1 MNVFL
6 QLLIRPKKASAVISR
21 IDTSEKLECNAGMRA
36 LEQETNCSITKRRR
50 DFVRK
55 PFSDHIWSE
64 SKYDN
69 FDIPNIPKTD
79 PDSPKRALSDRAM
92 G

>member
-1 MNVFL
+1 MKVLAKNL
-6 QLLIRPKKASAVISR
+6 
-21 IDTSEKLECNAGMRA
+21 A
-36 LEQETNCSITKRRR
+36 LM
-50 DFVRK
+50 K
-55 PFSDHIWSE
+55 PICHIWSE

>member
-1 MNVFL
+1 MQSYSDLEIF
-6 QLLIRPKKASAVISR
+6 QKKK
-21 IDTSEKLECNAGMRA
+21 EKNPG
-36 LEQETNCSITKRRR
+36 
-50 DFVRK
+50 
-55 PFSDHIWSE
+55 HIWSE

>member
-1 MNVFL
+1 MCQDRIGNEKM
-6 QLLIRPKKASAVISR
+6 LLVHHL
-21 IDTSEKLECNAGMRA
+21 TVL
-36 LEQETNCSITKRRR
+36 
-50 DFVRK
+50 
-55 PFSDHIWSE
+55 DHIWSE

-79 PDSPKRALSDRAM
+79 PDSHKRALSDRAM

>member
-1 MNVFL
+1 MRKLAKLALNCPKLSKVITRLYSIVF
-6 QLLIRPKKASAVISR
+6 
-21 IDTSEKLECNAGMRA
+21 
-36 LEQETNCSITKRRR
+36 IT
-50 DFVRK
+50 
-55 PFSDHIWSE
+55 HIWSE

>member
-1 MNVFL
+1 MQWLVYNL
-6 QLLIRPKKASAVISR
+6 QYKSIAIS
-21 IDTSEKLECNAGMRA
+21 
-36 LEQETNCSITKRRR
+36 SILHNQ
-50 DFVRK
+50 FYI
-55 PFSDHIWSE
+55 PHIWSE

>member
-1 MNVFL
+1 MQCYL
-6 QLLIRPKKASAVISR
+6 YYMMCKA
-21 IDTSEKLECNAGMRA
+21 
-36 LEQETNCSITKRRR
+36 
-50 DFVRK
+50 F
-55 PFSDHIWSE
+55 HIWSE

>member
-1 MNVFL
+1 MENYVEELPAHPEVHFG
-6 QLLIRPKKASAVISR
+6 Q
-21 IDTSEKLECNAGMRA
+21 
-36 LEQETNCSITKRRR
+36 
-50 DFVRK
+50 
-55 PFSDHIWSE
+55 HIWSE

>member
-1 MNVFL
+1 MNKECKSRMNHFFY
-6 QLLIRPKKASAVISR
+6 LILKKLGEV
-21 IDTSEKLECNAGMRA
+21 
-36 LEQETNCSITKRRR
+36 
-50 DFVRK
+50 VV
-55 PFSDHIWSE
+55 PHIWSE

>member
-1 MNVFL
+1 MYAGQSSESARIVQNMLVEGLTLNFSVFN
-6 QLLIRPKKASAVISR
+6 IVFF
-21 IDTSEKLECNAGMRA
+21 EHY
-36 LEQETNCSITKRRR
+36 SIIE
-50 DFVRK
+50 
-55 PFSDHIWSE
+55 HIWSE

-69 FDIPNIPKTD
+69 FDIPNILKTD

>member
-1 MNVFL
+1 MGILVL
-6 QLLIRPKKASAVISR
+6 
-21 IDTSEKLECNAGMRA
+21 A
-36 LEQETNCSITKRRR
+36 L
-50 DFVRK
+50 
-55 PFSDHIWSE
+55 HIWSE

-92 G
+92 GWLLTKNVLAYGGFCVFDSNTVICSLYSISRFLV

>member
-1 MNVFL
+1 MPATYIALPRYLIKTTKKPIVMAHWLFIGNL
-6 QLLIRPKKASAVISR
+6 SLL
-21 IDTSEKLECNAGMRA
+21 T
-36 LEQETNCSITKRRR
+36 
-50 DFVRK
+50 
-55 PFSDHIWSE
+55 HIWSE

>member
-1 MNVFL
+1 MSDN
-6 QLLIRPKKASAVISR
+6 IVI
-21 IDTSEKLECNAGMRA
+21 
-36 LEQETNCSITKRRR
+36 
-50 DFVRK
+50 
-55 PFSDHIWSE
+55 HIWSE

>member
-1 MNVFL
+1 MLNTFWDFANHQKRHKFGTHL
-6 QLLIRPKKASAVISR
+6 AKKRPKMKK
-21 IDTSEKLECNAGMRA
+21 IDLQFIVPYLSPIN
-36 LEQETNCSITKRRR
+36 
-50 DFVRK
+50 
-55 PFSDHIWSE
+55 HIWSE